1 MLANALPQLPLA
13 DLDLLIVENVGN
25 LICPAGFSLGT
36 HRNVVIASVPEGD
49 DKPYKYPNIYRG
61 IDALI
66 LNKIDLMP
74 YIEFDPDYFRRGIT
88 LLNPGVT
95 FFELSC
101 RTGQGFPAWAGWL
114 RQQMEHHS

>member
-1 MLANALPQLPLA
+1 MSTSTGWVIVDVETTGTDPHTCRMLSIAALALA
-13 DLDLLIVENVGN
+13 PDGTILDTM
-25 LICPAGFSLGT
+25 S
-36 HRNVVIASVPEGD
+36 
-49 DKPYKYPNIYRG
+49 
-61 IDALI
+61 
-66 LNKIDLMP
+66 
-74 YIEFDPDYFRRGIT
+74 T